1 MKSKLVSMLL
11 CLFLG
16 NFGVHRF
23 YLGKIGTGI
32 LYLFTCGFFGIGTF
46 VDLIRI
52 AANNMKDKSGC
63 DLNEDVAPILS
74 WLIVGIPIFI
84 MIVGVFCGIFSVA
97 KDVAT
102 GTPPTS
108 IVETQPIP
116 SQREPVVEKPVK
128 KEPVKKEP
136 IKEEP
141 IKEEPVV
148 EKEPIVEKPTVH
160 YQAVTVKQLFD
171 ELEANALRA
180 EKTYQD
186 AYVAITGKLS
196 TIDSDGSYIT
206 IIASNDEWGFE
217 SVHCSITD
225 DSQMD
230 KIINFNKGDKI
241 TVYGQITSIGEIL
254 GYSLDIT
261 DIE

>member
-11 CLFLG
+11 CIFLG

-32 LYLFTCGFFGIGTF
+32 LYLFTFGLFGFGSF
-46 VDLIRI
+46 VDLILI
-52 AANNMKDKSGC
+52 ASNKMKDKSGY
-63 DLNEDVAPILS
+63 DLNEDVPS
-74 WLIVGIPIFI
+74 VVPWLVVGLYVFI
-84 MIVGVFCGIFSVA
+84 MLISVGSGIFSVA
-97 KDVAT
+97 EDVAT
-102 GTPPTS
+102 EGASTS
-108 IVETQPIP
+108 ITETQPKP
-116 SQREPVVEKPVK
+116 SQKEPVVEKPVI
-128 KEPVKKEP
+128 EES

-141 IKEEPVV
+141 IKEEP
-148 EKEPIVEKPTVH
+148 IVEKPTIH
-160 YQAVTVKQLFD
+160 YQSVTVKQLFD

-186 AYVAITGKLS
+186 AYVAVTGKLS

-206 IIASNDEWGFE
+206 IIASNDEWGLE
-217 SVHCSITD
+217 WIQCYITD

-261 DIE
+261 DIQ

>member
-11 CLFLG
+11 CIFLG

-32 LYLFTCGFFGIGTF
+32 LYLFTFGLFGFGSF
-46 VDLIRI
+46 VDLILI
-52 AANNMKDKSGC
+52 ASNKMKDKSGY
-63 DLNEDVAPILS
+63 DLNEDVPS
-74 WLIVGIPIFI
+74 VVPWLVVGLYVFI
-84 MIVGVFCGIFSVA
+84 MLIGVGSGIFSVA
-97 KDVAT
+97 EDVAT
-102 GTPPTS
+102 EGVSTS
-108 IVETQPIP
+108 ITETQPKP
-116 SQREPVVEKPVK
+116 SQKEPVVEKPVI
-128 KEPVKKEP
+128 EEP

-141 IKEEPVV
+141 IKEEP
-148 EKEPIVEKPTVH
+148 IVEKPTIH
-160 YQAVTVKQLFD
+160 YQSVTVKQLFD

-186 AYVAITGKLS
+186 AYVAVTGKLS

-241 TVYGQITSIGEIL
+241 TVYGQITTIGEIL
-254 GYSLDIT
+254 GYGLDIT

>member
-11 CLFLG
+11 CIFLG

-32 LYLFTCGFFGIGTF
+32 LYLFTFGLFGFGSF
-46 VDLIRI
+46 VDLILI
-52 AANNMKDKSGC
+52 ASNKMKDKSGY
-63 DLNEDVAPILS
+63 DLNEDVPS
-74 WLIVGIPIFI
+74 VVPWLVVGIYVFI
-84 MIVGVFCGIFSVA
+84 MLIGVGSGIFSVA
-97 KDVAT
+97 EDVAT
-102 GTPPTS
+102 EGASTS
-108 IVETQPIP
+108 ITETQPKP
-116 SQREPVVEKPVK
+116 SQKEPVVEKPV
-128 KEPVKKEP
+128 
-136 IKEEP
+136 IEEP

-148 EKEPIVEKPTVH
+148 EKPTIH
-160 YQAVTVKQLFD
+160 YQSVTVKQLFD

-186 AYVAITGKLS
+186 AYVAVTGKLS

-206 IIASNDEWGFE
+206 IIASNDEWGLE
-217 SVHCSITD
+217 WVQCYITD

-241 TVYGQITSIGEIL
+241 TVYGQITTIGEII
-254 GYSLDIT
+254 GYGLDIT

>member
-11 CLFLG
+11 CIFLG

-32 LYLFTCGFFGIGTF
+32 LYLFTFGLFGFGSF
-46 VDLIRI
+46 VDLILI
-52 AANNMKDKSGC
+52 ASNKMKDKSGY
-63 DLNEDVAPILS
+63 DLNEDVPS
-74 WLIVGIPIFI
+74 VVPWLVVGLYVFI
-84 MIVGVFCGIFSVA
+84 MLIGVGSGIFSVA
-97 KDVAT
+97 EDVAT
-102 GTPPTS
+102 EGASTS
-108 IVETQPIP
+108 ITETQPKP
-116 SQREPVVEKPVK
+116 SQKEPVVEKPVI
-128 KEPVKKEP
+128 EEP

-141 IKEEPVV
+141 IKEEP
-148 EKEPIVEKPTVH
+148 IVEKPTIH
-160 YQAVTVKQLFD
+160 YQSVTVKQLFD

-186 AYVAITGKLS
+186 AYVAVTGKLS

-225 DSQMD
+225 DNQMD

-241 TVYGQITSIGEIL
+241 TVYGQITTIGEII
-254 GYSLDIT
+254 GYGLDIT

>member
-11 CLFLG
+11 CIFLG

-32 LYLFTCGFFGIGTF
+32 LYLFTFGLFGFGSF
-46 VDLIRI
+46 VDLILI
-52 AANNMKDKSGC
+52 ASNKMKDKSGY
-63 DLNEDVAPILS
+63 DLNEDVPS
-74 WLIVGIPIFI
+74 VVPWLVVGLYVFI
-84 MIVGVFCGIFSVA
+84 MLIGVGSGIFSVA
-97 KDVAT
+97 EDVAT
-102 GTPPTS
+102 EGASTS
-108 IVETQPIP
+108 ITETQPKP
-116 SQREPVVEKPVK
+116 SQKEPVVEKPVI
-128 KEPVKKEP
+128 EEP

-141 IKEEPVV
+141 IKEEP
-148 EKEPIVEKPTVH
+148 IVEKPTIH
-160 YQAVTVKQLFD
+160 YQSVTVKQLFD

-186 AYVAITGKLS
+186 AYVAVTGKLS

-241 TVYGQITSIGEIL
+241 TVYGQITTIGEIL
-254 GYSLDIT
+254 GYGLDIT

>member
-11 CLFLG
+11 CIFLG

-32 LYLFTCGFFGIGTF
+32 LYLFTFGLFGFGSF
-46 VDLIRI
+46 VDLILI
-52 AANNMKDKSGC
+52 ASNKMKDKSGY
-63 DLNEDVAPILS
+63 DLNEDVPS
-74 WLIVGIPIFI
+74 VVPWLVVGLYVFI
-84 MIVGVFCGIFSVA
+84 MLIGVGSGIFSVA
-97 KDVAT
+97 EDVAT
-102 GTPPTS
+102 EGASTS
-108 IVETQPIP
+108 ITETQPKP
-116 SQREPVVEKPVK
+116 SQKEPVVETPV
-128 KEPVKKEP
+128 
-136 IKEEP
+136 IEEP

-148 EKEPIVEKPTVH
+148 EKPTIH
-160 YQAVTVKQLFD
+160 YQSVTVKQLFD

-186 AYVAITGKLS
+186 AYVAVTGKLS

-217 SVHCSITD
+217 SVNCSITD

-241 TVYGQITSIGEIL
+241 TVYGQITTIGEIL
-254 GYSLDIT
+254 GYGLDIT

>member
-11 CLFLG
+11 CIFLG

-32 LYLFTCGFFGIGTF
+32 LYLFTFGLFGFGSF
-46 VDLIRI
+46 VDLILI
-52 AANNMKDKSGC
+52 AANKMKDKSGY
-63 DLNEDVAPILS
+63 DLNEDVPS
-74 WLIVGIPIFI
+74 VVPWLVVGIYVFI
-84 MIVGVFCGIFSVA
+84 MLIGVGSGIFSVA
-97 KDVAT
+97 EDVAT
-102 GTPPTS
+102 ESASTS
-108 IVETQPIP
+108 ITETQPKP
-116 SQREPVVEKPVK
+116 SQKEPVVEKPVI
-128 KEPVKKEP
+128 EES

-141 IKEEPVV
+141 IKEEP
-148 EKEPIVEKPTVH
+148 IVEKPTIH
-160 YQAVTVKQLFD
+160 YQSVTVKQLFD

-186 AYVAITGKLS
+186 AYVAVTGKLS

-206 IIASNDEWGFE
+206 IIASNDEWGLE
-217 SVHCSITD
+217 WVQCYITD

-261 DIE
+261 DIQ

>member
-11 CLFLG
+11 CIFLG

-32 LYLFTCGFFGIGTF
+32 LYLFTLGLFGFGSFI
-46 VDLIRI
+46 DLILI
-52 AANNMKDKSGC
+52 ASNKMKDKSGY
-63 DLNEDVAPILS
+63 DLNEDVPS
-74 WLIVGIPIFI
+74 VVPWLVVGIYVFI
-84 MIVGVFCGIFSVA
+84 MLIGVGSGIFSVA
-97 KDVAT
+97 EDVAT
-102 GTPPTS
+102 EGASTS
-108 IVETQPIP
+108 ITETQPKP
-116 SQREPVVEKPVK
+116 SQKEPVVEKPVI
-128 KEPVKKEP
+128 EEP

-141 IKEEPVV
+141 I
-148 EKEPIVEKPTVH
+148 VEKPTIH
-160 YQAVTVKQLFD
+160 YQSVTVKQLFD

-186 AYVAITGKLS
+186 AYVAVTGKLS

-241 TVYGQITSIGEIL
+241 TVYGQITTIGEIL
-254 GYSLDIT
+254 GYGLDIT

>member
-11 CLFLG
+11 CIFLG

-32 LYLFTCGFFGIGTF
+32 LYLFTFGLFGFGSF
-46 VDLIRI
+46 VDLILI
-52 AANNMKDKSGC
+52 ASNKMKDKSGY
-63 DLNEDVAPILS
+63 DLNEDVPS
-74 WLIVGIPIFI
+74 VVPWLVVGIYVFI
-84 MIVGVFCGIFSVA
+84 MLIGVGSGIFSVA
-97 KDVAT
+97 EDVAT
-102 GTPPTS
+102 EGASTS
-108 IVETQPIP
+108 ITETQPKP
-116 SQREPVVEKPVK
+116 SQKEPVVEKPVI
-128 KEPVKKEP
+128 EEP

-141 IKEEPVV
+141 I
-148 EKEPIVEKPTVH
+148 VEKPTIH
-160 YQAVTVKQLFD
+160 YQSVTVKQLFD

-186 AYVAITGKLS
+186 AYVAVTGKLS
-196 TIDSDGSYIT
+196 TIDCDGSYIT
-206 IIASNDEWGFE
+206 IIASNDEWGLE
-217 SVHCSITD
+217 WVQCYITD

-241 TVYGQITSIGEIL
+241 TVYGQITTIGEII
-254 GYSLDIT
+254 GYGLDIT

>member
-11 CLFLG
+11 CIFLG

-32 LYLFTCGFFGIGTF
+32 LYLFTFGLFGFGSF
-46 VDLIRI
+46 VDLILI
-52 AANNMKDKSGC
+52 ASNKMKDKSGY
-63 DLNEDVAPILS
+63 DLNEDVPS
-74 WLIVGIPIFI
+74 VVPWLVVGLYVFI
-84 MIVGVFCGIFSVA
+84 MLIGVGSGIFSVA
-97 KDVAT
+97 EDVAT
-102 GTPPTS
+102 EGASTS
-108 IVETQPIP
+108 ITETQPKP
-116 SQREPVVEKPVK
+116 SQKEPVVEKPVI
-128 KEPVKKEP
+128 EEP

-141 IKEEPVV
+141 IKEEPIK
-148 EKEPIVEKPTVH
+148 EEPIVEKPTIH
-160 YQAVTVKQLFD
+160 YQSVTVKQLFE

-186 AYVAITGKLS
+186 AYVAVTGKLS

-241 TVYGQITSIGEIL
+241 TVYGQITTIGEII
-254 GYSLDIT
+254 GYGLDIT

>member
-11 CLFLG
+11 CIFLG

-32 LYLFTCGFFGIGTF
+32 LYLFTLGLFGFGSF
-46 VDLIRI
+46 VDLILI
-52 AANNMKDKSGC
+52 ASNKMKDKSGY
-63 DLNEDVAPILS
+63 DLNEDVPS
-74 WLIVGIPIFI
+74 VVPWLVVGLYVFI
-84 MIVGVFCGIFSVA
+84 MLIGVGSGIFSVA
-97 KDVAT
+97 EDVAT
-102 GTPPTS
+102 EGASTS
-108 IVETQPIP
+108 ITETQPKP
-116 SQREPVVEKPVK
+116 SQKEPVVEKPVI
-128 KEPVKKEP
+128 EEP

-141 IKEEPVV
+141 IKEEP
-148 EKEPIVEKPTVH
+148 IVEKPTIH
-160 YQAVTVKQLFD
+160 YQSVTVKQLFD

-186 AYVAITGKLS
+186 AYVAVTGKLS

-241 TVYGQITSIGEIL
+241 TVYGQITTIGEII
-254 GYSLDIT
+254 GYGLDIT

>member
-11 CLFLG
+11 CIFLG

-32 LYLFTCGFFGIGTF
+32 LYLFTFGLFGFGSF
-46 VDLIRI
+46 VDLILI
-52 AANNMKDKSGC
+52 ASNKMKDKSGY
-63 DLNEDVAPILS
+63 DLNEDVPS
-74 WLIVGIPIFI
+74 VVPWLVVGLYVFI
-84 MIVGVFCGIFSVA
+84 MLIGVGSGIFSVA
-97 KDVAT
+97 EDVAT
-102 GTPPTS
+102 EGASTS
-108 IVETQPIP
+108 ITETQPKP
-116 SQREPVVEKPVK
+116 SQKEPVVEKPVI
-128 KEPVKKEP
+128 EEP

-141 IKEEPVV
+141 IKEEP
-148 EKEPIVEKPTVH
+148 IVEKPTIH
-160 YQAVTVKQLFD
+160 YQSVTVKQLFD

-186 AYVAITGKLS
+186 AYVAVTGKLS

-241 TVYGQITSIGEIL
+241 TVYGQITTIGEII
-254 GYSLDIT
+254 GYGLDIT

>member
-11 CLFLG
+11 CIFLG

-32 LYLFTCGFFGIGTF
+32 LYLFTFGLFGFGSF
-46 VDLIRI
+46 VDLILI
-52 AANNMKDKSGC
+52 ASNKMKDKSGY
-63 DLNEDVAPILS
+63 DLNEDVPS
-74 WLIVGIPIFI
+74 VVPWLVVGLYVFI
-84 MIVGVFCGIFSVA
+84 MLIGVGSGIFSVA
-97 KDVAT
+97 EDVAT
-102 GTPPTS
+102 EGASTS
-108 IVETQPIP
+108 ITETQPKP
-116 SQREPVVEKPVK
+116 SQKEPVVEKPV
-128 KEPVKKEP
+128 
-136 IKEEP
+136 IEEP

-148 EKEPIVEKPTVH
+148 EKPTIH
-160 YQAVTVKQLFD
+160 YQSVTVKQLFD

-186 AYVAITGKLS
+186 AYVAVTGKLS

-206 IIASNDEWGFE
+206 IIASNDEWGLE
-217 SVHCSITD
+217 WVQCYITD

-241 TVYGQITSIGEIL
+241 TVYGQITTIGEII
-254 GYSLDIT
+254 GYGLDIT

>member
-74 WLIVGIPIFI
+74 WLIVGLPIFI
-84 MIVGVFCGIFSVA
+84 MIIGAFCGIFSVA

-102 GTPPTS
+102 EGASTT
-108 IVETQPIP
+108 ITETQPKP
-116 SQREPVVEKPVK
+116 SQKESVVEEPVIE
-128 KEPVKKEP
+128 ES

-141 IKEEPVV
+141 IKEEP
-148 EKEPIVEKPTVH
+148 IVEKPTIH

-206 IIASNDEWGFE
+206 IIASNDEWGLE